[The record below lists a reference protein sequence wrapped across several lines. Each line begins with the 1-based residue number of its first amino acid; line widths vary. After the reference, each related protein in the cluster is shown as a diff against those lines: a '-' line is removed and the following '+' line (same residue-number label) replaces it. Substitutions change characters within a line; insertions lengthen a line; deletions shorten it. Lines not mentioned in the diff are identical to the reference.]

1 MRHSTPQYKACVGIW
16 KSMKVSLWFGPTGR
30 HTLRFDEIE
39 LAEISSL
46 MQAISARQRV
56 QINDFRRNILGIWR
70 VAELRE
76 AADELARLERC
87 HSPH

>member
-1 MRHSTPQYKACVGIW
+1 
-16 KSMKVSLWFGPTGR
+16 MKVSLWFGPMGR

-46 MQAISARQRV
+46 MQAISARRPV
-56 QINDFRRNILGIWR
+56 QINDFRRNILGTWR
-70 VAELRE
+70 AGELRE

-87 HSPH
+87 HSPY

>member
-1 MRHSTPQYKACVGIW
+1 MRHSTPQYRACVDTW
-16 KSMKVSLWFGPTGR
+16 KSMKVSLWFGPAGR

-46 MQAISARQRV
+46 MQAISARHPV
-56 QINDFRRNILGIWR
+56 QINDFRRNTLGTWR
-70 VAELRE
+70 AGELRG

-87 HSPH
+87 HLAH